1 MTKQR
6 ILVVDDD
13 RDLAE
18 SLAIRCRGLGYDVDT
33 ADTPLAAVVSME
45 HHPPDLLCIDVGLP
59 SGDGLDVCEYVVRA
73 AKGPPKPVIILT
85 GRTDE
90 ATIRRCRALG
100 ARYIGK
106 SPDLWER
113 LRPAIEELLG
123 GHAPPEAA
131 CGAAPRCD
139 A

>member
-18 SLAIRCRGLGYDVDT
+18 SLAIRCRGLGYEVDT

-59 SGDGLDVCEYVVRA
+59 SGDGLDVCEHIVRA
-73 AKGPPKPVIILT
+73 AKGPPKPVIVLT

-90 ATIRRCRALG
+90 STIRRTLALG
-100 ARYIGK
+100 ARYMSK
-106 SPDLWER
+106 SPDLWQR
-113 LRPAIEELLG
+113 LRPAIEEMLG
-123 GHAPPEAA
+123 GGSPPEASYDRGRHSEA
-131 CGAAPRCD
+131 
-139 A
+139 